1 MDDAIFMYI
10 PFPLS
15 CWVCSRQHHSA
26 CVGLEKKNERFI
38 CSGCQRKVQ
47 ERTLAGGRLGG
58 GGKMET
64 PARQADRA
72 SSMALSTPYARTPLT
87 SSFSRYSHRESWK
100 ERERIQT

>member
-1 MDDAIFMYI
+1 MDYAFFMYI
-10 PFPLS
+10 PFSFS

-64 PARQADRA
+64 PARQAADRA

-87 SSFSRYSHRESWK
+87 SSFSRDCHRDS
-100 ERERIQT
+100 